1 MTKCNQLVNTSALYR
16 VNIEICLLNVFWPV
30 ENNHFSCCSSMALL
44 LLILILILLLL
55 LLLLLNDVD
64 QDGVLPMTA
73 RTSDKS
79 NKYNMTN

>member
-1 MTKCNQLVNTSALYR
+1 
-16 VNIEICLLNVFWPV
+16 
-30 ENNHFSCCSSMALL
+30 MALL
-44 LLILILILLLL
+44 LLILILIVLLLL